1 MKERA
6 VEGSSQLST
15 ARQSL
20 ERWRRAHGG
29 RGRPIPA
36 EFWAEAEGLARIEGV
51 DVTARALRLDR
62 ARLAA
67 RVHNAA
73 QASDDNA
80 ATGGFVEVDAAG
92 LCAAGQASIRLM
104 GRDGERLEI
113 TLGPTDAVDIAALAR
128 AFWARP
134 R

>member
-1 MKERA
+1 MAERTVGA
-6 VEGSSQLST
+6 VSKL
-15 ARQSL
+15 ARVRQSL
-20 ERWRRAHGG
+20 ERWRSRSGG

-36 EFWAEAEGLARIEGV
+36 DFWAEAVALARIEGV
-51 DVTARALRLDR
+51 EVTARALRLDR

-67 RVHNAA
+67 RLHSPAE
-73 QASDDNA
+73 ASDDDA
-80 ATGGFVEVDAAG
+80 AAGGFVEVDAAG
-92 LCAAGQASIRLM
+92 LCVAGQASIRLV

-113 TLGPTDAVDIAALAR
+113 ALSPTDAVDIAALAR